1 MLVKA
6 MRRPLNVNPNAL
18 RRQGQVPAVLYG
30 AHVEPVHVTIS
41 EKDLLNLFDHVTR
54 STMVEVQVDRGEVY
68 RVFVKEI
75 QVDPITERFLH
86 LDLYVPE
93 PGRSLVMQVPVKLTG
108 TPRGLKDGGVL
119 EHVHAY
125 IPVEAPPEKIPPFV
139 AIDMSNLGVG
149 DSILVKDLAWEEGVR
164 PLLPPDNVVAT
175 VLAPRAVV
183 AAPEAAPAEAAP
195 TPPEGGEPAA

>member
-6 MRRPLNVNPNAL
+6 MRRPLNVNPKAL

-30 AHVEPVHVTIS
+30 AHVEPVHITIS
-41 EKDLLNLFDHVTR
+41 EKDLVNLFDHVTR
-54 STMVEVQVDRGEVY
+54 STMVEVQVDRGEAY

-108 TPRGLKDGGVL
+108 TPRGLKDGGIL

-125 IPVEAPPEKIPPFV
+125 IAVEAPPEKIPPSV
-139 AIDMSNLGVG
+139 AIDVSDLGVG
-149 DSILVKDLAWEEGVR
+149 DSILVKDLTWEEGVR

-175 VLAPRAVV
+175 VLVPRAAV
-183 AAPEAAPAEAAP
+183 AAPEAAP